1 MVVIL
6 HAGRQLARDGRM
18 VYAASFQALQLHF
31 SGIYGCAMTSSRIKT
46 GITDLK
52 ENAIP
57 FPGFIKTR
65 LDGVFVIMSRVP
77 PRDGIRLFIERL
89 FASEARFEGLDYAC
103 FTHLL
108 YGSGAAAQ
116 GAMKAPEVRIA
127 DSIVRFP
134 AERSVLYRE
143 PRITK
148 GGDQAEY
155 LFEKIIVD
163 EPIFGDPDGS
173 GIEPVIGYVPKC
185 ILHPNQL
192 DFDEFVAAM
201 WLKGLRFGIDEM
213 VVRQAIRSG
222 KTGRITIATYSK
234 PTCGV
239 DAEIIEVSEALHR
252 DNSPLVTLSGRADLR
267 RFKNRFPQ
275 IAKDVPLLRK
285 IPRILGEP
293 GYQVTGEIIEP
304 PLPVD
309 INLAELSGPGT
320 RIEHMEKGEFI
331 VSSMD
336 GFIVFDT
343 CSNRI
348 EVTKKVENRGG
359 VSIRTTGDLSLSVD
373 SYVEHGEVQEG
384 RMIEGKDMTF
394 LSNVYGT
401 VISDNGNIL
410 LKGNLSGGRLQS
422 NSGNITIEGRAFN
435 ATVQAC
441 GGSINMNVAESCMVI
456 GKAVSIKHAVNCE
469 ILAEDLWLDVAEG
482 CSIAGKAIRIASSG
496 MRKEQETIITILTP
510 DLSES
515 DQHIIRKKGEL
526 AEIQKAAQA
535 KAEEIRAITSQP
547 DFAKYLAAASPIRA
561 GVIKLTEAQHAGW
574 QQMVN
579 RYARQTKALAE
590 MERERSQ
597 LTKTSLALEQ
607 EISHALQ
614 RREESMKGVLCEIK
628 EVFGDTVALKHQS
641 TAGIAALHDLPNRTL
656 KTRLRQLGEPQERI
670 FSSDEGSIKWQYKA
684 PKQPND

>member
-1 MVVIL
+1 
-6 HAGRQLARDGRM
+6 
-18 VYAASFQALQLHF
+18 
-31 SGIYGCAMTSSRIKT
+31 MTLSRIKT

-52 ENAIP
+52 ESVIP

-65 LDGVFVIMSRVP
+65 LDGVFVILSRVP
-77 PRDGIRLFIERL
+77 PRDGISLFIERL

-108 YGSGAAAQ
+108 YGTGTAACS
-116 GAMKAPEVRIA
+116 AMNTHEVRIA

-134 AERSVLYRE
+134 AERNALYGE
-143 PRITK
+143 PRIAK
-148 GGDQAEY
+148 DGDQAEY
-155 LFEKIIVD
+155 LFEKTIID
-163 EPIFGDPDGS
+163 EPIFGNPDGN

-201 WLKGLRFGIDEM
+201 WLKGVRFGIDEM
-213 VVRQAIRSG
+213 VVRQVIRSG
-222 KTGRITIATYSK
+222 KTGRVTIANNLK
-234 PTCGV
+234 PTSGV
-239 DAEIIEVSEALHR
+239 DAEILEVSEALHR
-252 DNSPLVTLSGRADLR
+252 DNTPLVTLSGRADLR
-267 RFKNRFPQ
+267 RYKNRFPQ

-285 IPRILGEP
+285 IPRILGQP
-293 GYQVTGEIIEP
+293 GYQVTGEIMEP
-304 PLPVD
+304 PQPVD

-320 RIEHMEKGEFI
+320 RIEKMEKGEFI
-331 VSSMD
+331 VSSME

-373 SYVEHGEVQEG
+373 CYVEHGEVQEG
-384 RMIEGKDMTF
+384 RMIEGRDMTF

-422 NSGNITIEGRAFN
+422 NSGNITVEGRSFN
-435 ATVQAC
+435 AIVQAC
-441 GGSINMNVAESCMVI
+441 GGSINMSVAESCMVI
-456 GKAVSIKHAVNCE
+456 GKTVSIEHAVNCE
-469 ILAEDLWLDVAEG
+469 IIAEDLQLDLAEG
-482 CSIAGKAIRIASSG
+482 CSIAGKAVRIASSG
-496 MRKEQETIITILTP
+496 MRKEQETIITIVTP
-510 DLSES
+510 DLTES
-515 DQHIIRKKGEL
+515 DRHITRKKGEL
-526 AEIQKAAQA
+526 SKIQKAIQA
-535 KAEEIRAITSQP
+535 IAGEVRLISSQP
-547 DFAKYLAAASPIRA
+547 DFAKYLAAAKPIRA

-590 MERERSQ
+590 LEMERSR
-597 LTKTSLALEQ
+597 LTETSLVLEQ
-607 EISHALQ
+607 EISLDLQ
-614 RREESMKGVLCEIK
+614 KREESMTGILCEIN

-641 TAGIAALHDLPNRTL
+641 TAGVAAFYGLPNRTL
-656 KTRLRQLGEPQERI
+656 KARLRQLGEPHERI
-670 FSSDEGSIKWQYKA
+670 FFSDKGKIKWQYKA
-684 PKQPND
+684 PKQPVD